1 MSAYTEKL
9 RSLGFGIRPRS
20 ETKRE
25 VADGRVVAETTEH
38 WDGRQDATV
47 YPDVVRY
54 GARVHQQGKKRG
66 EVAEVRTLTK
76 KEREAR
82 YGDGG

>member
-1 MSAYTEKL
+1 MSEFADKV
-9 RSLGFGIRPRS
+9 RSLGFPRKQGQA

-25 VADGRVVAETTEH
+25 VADGRVVATTIEH

-54 GARVHQQGKKRG
+54 GTEVHHTGKKRG
-66 EVAEVRTLTK
+66 EVAEIRKMTK
-76 KEREAR
+76 KERRETH
-82 YGDGG
+82 GDG